1 MFSTE
6 CFFSAL
12 AQANAVSIAE
22 YMADLARYYQELGYV
37 KLVVFLDRN
46 STHLLK
52 MRTQYQK
59 LSSGFSV
66 AVEFVHFATYS
77 PALNPV
83 EYLIHWVRQH
93 SLHQADCK
101 QTLAE
106 VKQRLVSLLDHKSI
120 FSFDQ
125 VVNILSHIERLVE
138 GKQKVN
144 LSP

>member
-12 AQANAVSIAE
+12 AQANAVSVAE
-22 YMADLARYYQELGYV
+22 YMADLARYYQALGYV
-37 KLVVFLDRN
+37 KLIIFLDRN

-52 MRTQYQK
+52 MRTHYQE
-59 LSSGFSV
+59 LSSGFSLT
-66 AVEFVHFATYS
+66 VEFVHFAPYS

-83 EYLIHWVRQH
+83 EYLIHWIHQR

-101 QTLAE
+101 QTLVE
-106 VKQRLVSLLDHKSI
+106 VKQRLISLLDHKSI

-125 VVNILSHIERLVE
+125 VVNILLHVE
-138 GKQKVN
+138 KLIGDKKKAN